1 MGPAGQRPY
10 GILATGTLAL
20 TSGRFPSTSGWRP

>member
-1 MGPAGQRPY
+1 MGRAGERPY

-20 TSGRFPSTSGWRP
+20 TSGRFPNTSGSRP